1 MKDILE
7 NLELEIKNRNITEEE
22 ISNILSS
29 YPKVSN
35 RRIIGGYASVAITDR
50 EGHRI
55 SIPALKDAVKG
66 FMNEEFYRPVNV
78 FHSDVTVGRILPK
91 WTNPDSG
98 EVLETVV
105 DDKGWYVI
113 CELRD
118 DIEIADKVWE
128 EIQKGNIKSFSIAGS
143 SKEKREA
150 YEEGQFFTS
159 IDKLEIYEITLCE
172 IPVNPISKFDV
183 LYNPNRVQI

>member
-1 MKDILE
+1 MKDILNDIE
-7 NLELEIKNRNITEEE
+7 VEIKSRNISEEE
-22 ISNILSS
+22 ISNILSL

-55 SIPALKDAVKG
+55 SIPALKDAVKR
-66 FMNEEFYRPVNV
+66 FMSEEFYRPVNV

-91 WTNPDSG
+91 WTNPDTG
-98 EVLETVV
+98 EVLGTIV

-118 DIEIADKVWE
+118 DIEIANKVWE
-128 EIQKGNIKSFSIAGS
+128 EILKGNIKSFSIAGS
-143 SKEKREA
+143 SKEKREV
-150 YEEGQFFTS
+150 YEDGQAFTS
-159 IDKLEIYEITLCE
+159 IDKLEIYECTLCE
-172 IPVNPISKFDV
+172 IPVNPISKFSV
-183 LYNPNRVQI
+183 LYDPKRIKI